1 MCINV
6 NKTSG
11 IFNFLS
17 LHKTYCLLPGTKR
30 ENAHFIVIFK
40 ENITGICFFF
50 HFSSLLN
57 VS

>member
-17 LHKTYCLLPGTKR
+17 LYKTYCLLPGTIR
-30 ENAHFIVIFK
+30 ESAHFIVIFK
-40 ENITGICFFF
+40 ENITGICDFFF
-50 HFSSLLN
+50 FTSALC
-57 VS
+57 